1 MKHTL
6 PFLFIFLL
14 SQFAT
19 AQTLNATLAELNF
32 HEDSDPQNFTS
43 FQSGFYFTA
52 TDGYYNNFG
61 RELWHS
67 NGTPEENVM
76 VKDIRT
82 GVNSSN
88 PSSLTLVNGTLF
100 FTANDGVHGVELWKS
115 DGTESGTKMVKDIKP
130 NNNSEYDAPR
140 KLISY
145 NGKLYFAATNNID
158 GYELWISDGTEA
170 GTFMIKN
177 INPIAGRSS
186 DLNDFFVFNNAL
198 YFIADDGINGTELW
212 KSDGTEVGTKMFKNI
227 NPYSSGLNNGN
238 QFLVV
243 NNYVYFFANNG
254 TNGAELWKSDGTE
267 SGTVIV
273 KDIRIGN
280 NSSSYVLKG
289 SQLNNLII
297 FEANDGNNGIEIWKS
312 DGTEAG
318 TTMIKDINKKSVGS
332 IYNTPNYVKLN
343 NAVYFLADDGIN
355 GNEIWKTDGTSDG
368 TTIVK
373 DINNGSASSWL
384 EKLHVDEVNNK
395 LLFFTTTANSTDKT
409 LWASDGT
416 SIGTFELSKIRDND
430 ISGLQQNFVTT
441 NNATIITAED
451 EIHGNELW
459 ITDGTIYGTRF
470 FADLNYSNNGNP
482 SKFTNVN
489 NTLFFRANE
498 KKYGNQLFKSN
509 GTAVGTKLIKDIY
522 NGNNCID
529 DLSEMKSINGVLFFS
544 AIDGTHG
551 YELWK
556 SDGTENGTV
565 LVKDINPG
573 NSSSMQ
579 NYNDTQQFTV
589 INSIL
594 YFYANDGVHG
604 FELWRSD
611 GSETGTY
618 MIKDINS
625 GSNYNYSS
633 YPREFVLLN
642 GTIYFIAN
650 STAGSSLWKTNGT
663 EAGTIKIIDL
673 YDMRVLKAVKNKL
686 FIIAET
692 SGTSY
697 GPHDLWASDGTASG
711 TVHLKTFGDNIDS
724 DIQFTSVLND
734 ELYFVAKSPDS
745 YRKAIYKS
753 NGTIDGT
760 KLVFD
765 GASHPTMPDL
775 DIDTILTCGDYM
787 YFLVQ
792 TYDGIDKEL
801 WRTNGLTTEKIAGP
815 DTADFLNIRDLTC
828 FNSNLLYLAE
838 FFPHKIWLTNNTLAK
853 PLQLDIN
860 VLNGQN
866 LEGYN
871 AIEKLATTDT
881 NLYFSARTNNSGK
894 ELYITTPNFSTLNIA
909 DNSNSNEN
917 TSRSIIVYHNRTI
930 NSVTIKSLTDS
941 QIMSFELFDITGKKI
956 HSQLNEN
963 LLKELKFN
971 TVSIPK
977 GIYLLKTFLSNDN
990 KVSTKLI
997 IN

>member
-6 PFLFIFLL
+6 LFLFFFLL
-14 SQFAT
+14 SQFT
-19 AQTLNATLAELNF
+19 NAQTLDATLAELNF

-52 TDGYYNNFG
+52 NDGYNKSFG

-67 NGTPEENVM
+67 TGTPIGNVM
-76 VKDIRT
+76 VKDIRA
-82 GVNSSN
+82 GQNSSN
-88 PSSLTLVNGTLF
+88 PSSLTLINGTLF

-115 DGTESGTKMVKDIKP
+115 DGTESGTKMVKDIRL
-130 NNNSEYDAPR
+130 NNNSEYDEPR
-140 KLISY
+140 NLTSY
-145 NGKLYFAATNNID
+145 NGKLYFSAKNNTD
-158 GYELWISDGTEA
+158 GYELWTSDGTET

-177 INPIAGRSS
+177 INPIVDRGS
-186 DLNDFFVFNNAL
+186 DLSDFFVFNDAL

-212 KSDGTEVGTKMFKNI
+212 KTDRTESGTKMFKNI
-227 NPYSSGLNNGN
+227 NPYSTGLNYGNEFLVLNN
-238 QFLVV
+238 QF
-243 NNYVYFFANNG
+243 YFFANNG
-254 TNGAELWKSDGTE
+254 TNGFELWKSNGTE
-267 SGTVIV
+267 SGTIMV
-273 KDIRIGN
+273 KDIRIGT
-280 NSSSYVLKG
+280 NSSSYILKG
-289 SQLNNLII
+289 SQLDNLMI

-312 DGTEAG
+312 DGTESG
-318 TTMIKDINKKSVGS
+318 TIMIKDINKTSVGS
-332 IYNTPNYVKLN
+332 IYNNPNYVKLN
-343 NAVYFLADDGIN
+343 NTVYFLADDGVH
-355 GNEIWKTDGTSDG
+355 GNEVWKTDGTSSR
-368 TTIVK
+368 TILIK
-373 DINNGSASSWL
+373 DINNGSASLWL
-384 EKLHVDEVNNK
+384 EKLYVDEINSK
-395 LLFFTTTANSTDKT
+395 LLFFTTSTNSTDRT
-409 LWASDGT
+409 LWTSDGT
-416 SIGTFELSKIRDND
+416 QTGTFELSKIKDSN
-430 ISGLQQNFVTT
+430 ISGLQENFVTT

-459 ITDGTIYGTRF
+459 ITNGTISGTTF
-470 FADLNYSNNGNP
+470 FADLNYSTNSNP

-498 KKYGNQLFKSN
+498 KNSGNQLFKSN
-509 GTAVGTKLIKDIY
+509 GTANGTKLIKDI
-522 NGNNCID
+522 NKGNNCID

-544 AIDGTHG
+544 AIDGSHG

-573 NSSSMQ
+573 TNSSMQ
-579 NYNDTQQFTV
+579 NYNDKQQFTV
-589 INSIL
+589 INNIL
-594 YFYANDGVHG
+594 YFFANNGVHG

-618 MIKDINS
+618 MIKDING

-663 EAGTIKIIDL
+663 EAGTLKIIDL
-673 YDMRVLKAVKNKL
+673 YDMRVLKAVKNTL

-711 TVHLKTFGDNIDS
+711 TIHIKSFGDNIDS

-745 YRKAIYKS
+745 FSKAIYKS
-753 NGTIDGT
+753 DGTIDGT
-760 KLVFD
+760 KLLFD

-775 DIDTILTCGDYM
+775 DIDTILTCGNYM

-792 TYDGIDKEL
+792 TYYGTDVEL
-801 WRTNGLTTEKIAGP
+801 WRTNGIITEKIAGP
-815 DTADFLNIRDLTC
+815 DTADFLNIRELTC
-828 FNSNLLYLAE
+828 FNNNLLYLAE
-838 FFPHKIWLTNNTLAK
+838 YFPHKIWITNNTLNA
-853 PLQLDIN
+853 PIQLDVN
-860 VLNGQN
+860 VLNGKN
-866 LEGYN
+866 LEEYN
-871 AIEKLATTDT
+871 AIEKLGTTDT
-881 NLYFSARTNNSGK
+881 NIYFSAQTNDSGK

-909 DNSNSNEN
+909 DNSISNEN
-917 TSRSIIVYHNRTI
+917 SSRYIIVYHNPI
-930 NSVTIKSLTDS
+930 SNSATIKSLTDS

-956 HSQLNEN
+956 HNKSTEN
-963 LLKELKFN
+963 PSKEIKFD
-971 TVSIPK
+971 TISISK
-977 GIYLLKTFLSNDN
+977 GIYLLKTFLSNGN
-990 KVSTKLI
+990 KINTKLI